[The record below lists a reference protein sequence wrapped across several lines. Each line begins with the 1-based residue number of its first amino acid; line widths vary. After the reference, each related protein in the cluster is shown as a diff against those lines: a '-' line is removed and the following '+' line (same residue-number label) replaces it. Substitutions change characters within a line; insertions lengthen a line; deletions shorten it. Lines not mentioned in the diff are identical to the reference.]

1 MKKVVFWDF
10 DGTLVYC
17 HHLWSNSVFDALK
30 SVEPDTDVSFQEIRK
45 HMAYG
50 YTWHTPEKDFT
61 AYKGEKWWE
70 LMNAHIYKTYLL
82 LGLDEKK
89 AKQATEKVR
98 GLIKIK
104 EKYFLFDDT
113 VETLKAL
120 QGQGVKN
127 VILSNNYPELE
138 ETVTALELK
147 DYFDGIIVSA
157 LEGYDKPRK
166 ELFEIAKKRFPAD
179 KYFMVGDNPV
189 ADIKG
194 GNDAGMTTILVH
206 NGFDSSADYCFD
218 CLKDIINLTK

>member
-10 DGTLVYC
+10 DGTLVFC

-30 SVEPDTDVSFQEIRK
+30 SVEPDTHIPFQEIRK

-70 LMNAHIYKTYLL
+70 LMNAHIYNSYLL
-82 LGLDEKK
+82 LGVEEKK

-104 EKYFLFDDT
+104 EKYFLYDDT

-120 QGQGVKN
+120 QEQGVKN

-138 ETVTALELK
+138 EMVISLGLR
-147 DYFDGIIVSA
+147 DYFNGIIVSA

-166 ELFEIAKKRFPAD
+166 ELFEIAKSRFPAD

-189 ADIKG
+189 ADIQG
-194 GNDAGMTTILVH
+194 GKSAGMTTVLVH
-206 NGFDSSADYCFD
+206 SGLDKNADYCFD
-218 CLKDIINLTK
+218 KLNTITSIF